1 MGHVGRRPPATRQ
14 PVRPI
19 LATIVVA
26 AAYLGLGGVSA
37 WLAYA
42 PSDAWTVWLA
52 SGLTVGL
59 LAARPRAAWP
69 TMLAG
74 ASVGAAVFA
83 TFLGSDLVDATGYAA
98 IEVVIAVAGAYAA
111 SMVAPLPLGLVRPR
125 ELLALLAGV
134 LAMSMAGAILAAG
147 WTAITG
153 GAAASDTFRLWFF
166 SNAVGTMLVAPAVI
180 AWIQFRPKRSGGL
193 AMSGFVA
200 GGVASLVFLA
210 GLWLIFNQP
219 PGSRD
224 DDVTYLPVLLM
235 APVALLWG
243 ARGATLLAF
252 LGAVIALAFTV
263 NERGPFA
270 DGEGF
275 LGEAAIAV
283 QVYAVIIALT
293 GLLIATLAAA
303 QRRALLDARD
313 WRTRFEAAIGAHR
326 LLAYEW
332 DPASGRF
339 AITGDSLALLGVA
352 PEKITTLA
360 DWLGWIEADARD
372 RVQRRF
378 DGLPSLGDAPDTIGY
393 AMRAS
398 DGVGRSVTDE
408 ANAIRGHDGTL
419 HRIVGIVRAQGPAV
433 P

>member
-1 MGHVGRRPPATRQ
+1 VH
-14 PVRPI
+14 PI
-19 LATIVVA
+19 LGAIAVA

-37 WLAYA
+37 WLAFA

-59 LAARPRAAWP
+59 VAARPRASWP
-69 TMLAG
+69 AILTG
-74 ASVGAAVFA
+74 AAVGAAVFA
-83 TFLGSDLVDATGYAA
+83 MFLGSGLVDAAGYAL
-98 IEVVIAVAGAYAA
+98 IEVVIAAAGASAA
-111 SMVAPLPLGLVRPR
+111 SMLAPLPLGLARPR
-125 ELLALLAGV
+125 EVLALLTGV
-134 LAMSMAGAILAAG
+134 SVMSIVGAILAAG

-153 GAAASDTFRLWFF
+153 GAAVSDTFRLWFL
-166 SNAVGTMLVAPAVI
+166 SNAVGTMLVAPAII
-180 AWIQFRPKRSGGL
+180 AWMQFRPKRSGGL

-200 GGVASLVFLA
+200 GGIASLMFLA

-219 PGSRD
+219 PGSRE

-235 APVALLWG
+235 ALVALLWG

-252 LGAVIALAFTV
+252 LGAVIALACTV

-270 DGEGF
+270 DTEGF

-283 QVYAVIIALT
+283 QVYAVVIALT

-303 QRRALLDARD
+303 QRSALLDARD

-339 AITGDSLALLGVA
+339 ALTGDSRALLGVA
-352 PEKITTLA
+352 PESVTTLA
-360 DWLGWIEADARD
+360 DWLGLVDADARE
-372 RVQRRF
+372 RVQARF
-378 DGLPSLGDAPDTIGY
+378 GERTALGDAPDTMGY
-393 AMRAS
+393 AMRAGGS
-398 DGVGRSVTDE
+398 VGRTVTDE
-408 ANAIRGHDGTL
+408 ANAIRDHDGTL
-419 HRIVGIVRAQGPAV
+419 HRIVGIVRVQGPVQA
-433 P
+433 